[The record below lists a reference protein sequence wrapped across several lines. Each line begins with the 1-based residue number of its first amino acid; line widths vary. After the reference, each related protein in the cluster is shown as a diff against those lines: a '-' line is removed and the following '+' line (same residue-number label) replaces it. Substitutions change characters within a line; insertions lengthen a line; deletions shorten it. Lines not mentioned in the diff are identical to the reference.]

1 MRRQI
6 IIFSHYYFQRKGSLI
21 VSLEGASAGTKL
33 IYDASHRPNVG
44 FFVIGFLLTHLGW
57 EVVRSTDYR
66 MRELSRHCFGNP

>member
-6 IIFSHYYFQRKGSLI
+6 IIFSHHYFQRKGSLI

-44 FFVIGFLLTHLGW
+44 FFVIGFLLTHLG
-57 EVVRSTDYR
+57 
-66 MRELSRHCFGNP
+66 